1 MFGTRVQRR
10 EERDDLFDRIGAFL
24 VAQGLGPDPVNYRFA
39 HEVVTQPQSATARA
53 VKRISEDGVRL
64 TRQDVERLGCTVVA
78 GAPVAPITPVAP
90 VESFTP
96 VERNSACDTQVE
108 QLAAQTQSQVD
119 DFAAMVRTIHAETQ
133 GFGRE
138 LAQSAVAIDRASRI
152 AAIDEVARIT
162 DTMVARVRHAETRL
176 ARATEESDALR
187 IKLAEA
193 HTVARRDLLTG
204 LPNRRAFEEAFAT
217 RDPTTGWCLV
227 VGDIDRF
234 KRVNDEHGH
243 AVGDRVIRAVGAA
256 LATGCDG
263 HLVARYG
270 GEEFVMLLGVASLAD
285 AARLLD
291 TTRRAIATKRFRD
304 RETEQPL
311 GRITLSA
318 GVTPVAAG
326 ESVEAAFARADRLLY
341 AAKTDGRDRVCA
353 G

>member
-1 MFGTRVQRR
+1 MFGARAQRR

-24 VAQGLGPDPVNYRFA
+24 IAQGLGPDPVNYRFA
-39 HEVVTQPQSATARA
+39 HEVVTQPRSATARA
-53 VKRISEDGVRL
+53 VERISEGGVRL
-64 TRQDVERLGCTVVA
+64 TRQDIERLGHAVVA
-78 GAPVAPITPVAP
+78 GAPVEPIAP
-90 VESFTP
+90 VESIAP
-96 VERNSACDTQVE
+96 VDRSSPCDTQVE
-108 QLAAQTQSQVD
+108 QLVAQTQSQVD

-162 DTMVARVRHAETRL
+162 DAMVARVRHAETRL

-193 HTVARRDLLTG
+193 HVAARCDLLTG
-204 LPNRRAFEEAFAT
+204 LPNRRAFEEAFAA
-217 RDPTTGWCLV
+217 RDATTEWCLV

-256 LATGCDG
+256 LAQGCDG
-263 HLVARYG
+263 HLVARHG
-270 GEEFVMLLGVASLAD
+270 GEEFAILLGLASLAD
-285 AARLLD
+285 ATALLD
-291 TTRRAIATKRFRD
+291 ATRQAIATKRFRD
-304 RETEQPL
+304 RDTDQPL

-318 GVTPVAAG
+318 GVTPVATG

-341 AAKTDGRDRVCA
+341 AAKTGGRDRVCA

>member
-1 MFGTRVQRR
+1 MFGGKAQRR

-24 VAQGLGPDPVNYRFA
+24 SAQGLGPDPVNYRFA
-39 HEVVTQPQSATARA
+39 HMVLSQPGSAIARA
-53 VKRISEDGVRL
+53 VERISEGGVRL
-64 TRQDVERLGCTVVA
+64 TRQDVERLGCTVTS
-78 GAPVAPITPVAP
+78 GAPVAPATPADVQDST
-90 VESFTP
+90 VE
-96 VERNSACDTQVE
+96 TQVE
-108 QLAAQTQSQVD
+108 RLVAETQSQVD
-119 DFAAMVRTIHAETQ
+119 GFAAMVRTIHAETQ

-138 LAQSAVAIDRASRI
+138 LAQSAVAIDRASRVE
-152 AAIDEVARIT
+152 AIDEVARIT

-204 LPNRRAFEEAFAT
+204 LPNRRAFEEAFAA
-217 RDPTTGWCLV
+217 RDPTAGWCLV

-256 LATGCDG
+256 LAQGCDG
-263 HLVARYG
+263 HLVARHG
-270 GEEFVMLLGVASLAD
+270 GEEFAMLLRVVSLAD
-285 AARLLD
+285 ATELLD
-291 TTRRAIATKRFRD
+291 ATRGAIAAKRFRD
-304 RETEQPL
+304 RDTEQPL

-318 GVTPVAAG
+318 GVTPVAVG
-326 ESVEAAFARADRLLY
+326 ETVENAFARADRLLY
-341 AAKTDGRDRVCA
+341 AAKTGGRDRVCA